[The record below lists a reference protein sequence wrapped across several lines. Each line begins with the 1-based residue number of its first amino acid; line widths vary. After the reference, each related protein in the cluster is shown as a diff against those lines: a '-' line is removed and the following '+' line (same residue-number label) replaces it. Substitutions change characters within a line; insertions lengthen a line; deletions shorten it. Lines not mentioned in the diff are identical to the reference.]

1 MNSIGVFNNKN
12 KKFIDFDKNYNNLL
26 LNIFKNKY
34 NNHKKDRIINQK
46 KNINYIFSNYDKKS
60 LNKESFTKTLS
71 DKNLNSSYLKP
82 ELKDLISN
90 KKKKSRNLNTE
101 FSQSF
106 KAFDSLKNKTK
117 NNINYL
123 LKTIEYENKNNN
135 NINLLS
141 KTLKKNTI
149 LNTINLNQRNFYNNN
164 IFKLYSPIKYNNN
177 NQNIS
182 TIKSE
187 RNSSTNKKYNLS
199 KIINNSN
206 SKNDNKCIIKRYPN
220 NEIEKFSIGFK
231 VSPYL

>member
-1 MNSIGVFNNKN
+1 MNSYGMFNKN
-12 KKFIDFDKNYNNLL
+12 KKFIDIDKNYNNLL
-26 LNIFKNKY
+26 LSIFKNKY
-34 NNHKKDRIINQK
+34 INHKKDRIINQK
-46 KNINYIFSNYDKKS
+46 KNINYIFSNYNKNS
-60 LNKESFTKTLS
+60 HNKESITKTLS